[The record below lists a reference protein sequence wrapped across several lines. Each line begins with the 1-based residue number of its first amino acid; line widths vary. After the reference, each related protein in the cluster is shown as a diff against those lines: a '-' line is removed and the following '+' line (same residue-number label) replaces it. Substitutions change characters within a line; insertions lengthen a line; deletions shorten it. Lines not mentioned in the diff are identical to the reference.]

1 MIISASR
8 RTDIPAFFG
17 DWFIKRIEEGF
28 FYNINPFNPR
38 QVKGYSLLP
47 QDVDAI
53 VFWTKNPQPFIKHL
67 DYLDQRGYNYY
78 FQYTLNDYP
87 KIFEPHVPPVH
98 ERIETFIELSKR
110 IGKGKVIWRYDPIVI
125 SSLTPPEYHLQK
137 MTSLSSRLNGHTE
150 RLMISFLEFYSK
162 VQNRVKKME
171 TEYGC
176 KFTDLTGD
184 EHRQELLE
192 LAEKIKEIA
201 HKNGL
206 QVFSCAETVDL
217 DKIGIER
224 GSCIDGKLIKTLFSI
239 QKRYRK
245 DPNQRKECLCVES
258 VDMGVYNTCQFQ
270 CSYCYANFSEKMIRQ
285 NLQKHFPDSS
295 SLINR
300 YSDDVIIVKDKAG
313 TVEAGQLMLS
323 D

>member
-38 QVKGYSLLP
+38 QVKGFSLNP
-47 QDVDAI
+47 EDVDAF

-67 DYLDQRGYNYY
+67 DYLDQRSYHYY

-98 ERIETFIELSKR
+98 ERIETFVELSKR

-125 SSLTPPEYHLQK
+125 SSLTPVQYHLEK
-137 MTSLSSRLNGHTE
+137 IAYISSRLKGQAQ
-150 RLMISFLEFYSK
+150 RVMISFLEFYSK
-162 VQNRVKKME
+162 VKNRLKKLE
-171 TEYGC
+171 AQYGIQ
-176 KFTDLTGD
+176 FTDLTAN

-192 LAEKIKEIA
+192 LARKIREIA
-201 HKNGL
+201 QKNGL

-224 GSCIDGKLIKTLFSI
+224 GSCIDGNFIKTLFGI
-239 QKRYRK
+239 HKRYRK

-270 CSYCYANFSEKMIRQ
+270 CSYCYANFSEKMVRQ
-285 NLQKHFPDSS
+285 NLQKHFPDSP
-295 SLINR
+295 SLINK

-313 TVEAGQLMLS
+313 RVEPGQLTLF

>member
-47 QDVDAI
+47 EDVDAI

-67 DYLDQRGYNYY
+67 DYLDQRGYHYY

-98 ERIETFIELSKR
+98 ERIETFVELSKR

-125 SSLTPPEYHLQK
+125 SSLTPVEYHLEK
-137 MTSLSSRLNGHTE
+137 IAYISSCLKGQAQRA
-150 RLMISFLEFYSK
+150 MISFLEFYSK
-162 VQNRVKKME
+162 VNNRLKKLE
-171 TEYGC
+171 TQYGIQ
-176 KFTDLTGD
+176 FTDFTAN
-184 EHRQELLE
+184 EHRKELLE
-192 LAEKIKEIA
+192 LAEKFKEIA

-206 QVFSCAETVDL
+206 QIFSCTETVDL
-217 DKIGIER
+217 DQIGIEP
-224 GSCIDGKLIKTLFSI
+224 GSCIDGKLIQKLFGI

-270 CSYCYANFSEKMIRQ
+270 CSYCYANFSEKMVHN
-285 NLQKHFPDSS
+285 NLNKHFKDSS

-300 YSDDVIIVKDKAG
+300 YTEDIIILKDK
-313 TVEAGQLMLS
+313 TPRVKSGQLSLF